1 MNDENYFGNENRCES
16 DELEHYGTP
25 RHSGRYPWGSGDNPY
40 QRDAGFLSR
49 VHTMRE
55 QGLTDT
61 DIYKSMGMN
70 SSQFRKALSLAKT
83 QQRSADAAEAW
94 RLHEKGYSTMAI
106 GRRMGKNES
115 TIRLYLDER
124 LKERA
129 NKTRI
134 NADILKEEVDRK
146 DYLDVSSGNE
156 IYMGITK
163 TRLGNALEMLKQE
176 GYVVL
181 NRVPFKQLGT
191 GHNTYIRVLAKPG
204 TTWKDVITNRDKIKF
219 MDNVYSEDGGKTM
232 RKIDPPVSIDSNRIL
247 VKFKEDGGA
256 DRDGLIQLRR
266 GVDDIS
272 LGNAKYAQVRIA
284 VDGTHYLKGMA
295 VYSDDIPKG
304 YDIVFNSNK
313 SQSKG
318 KLGAMKEMDLDN
330 PENPF
335 GASIKAFDDQLV
347 RAQRHYIDKNGNE
360 QQSALNIVNEEGDWL
375 KWSKS
380 LASQMLSKQYP
391 ALAKQQLDISY
402 GNAKSEYDEISKL
415 TNPTVKADLL
425 NKFASQCDSDA
436 TDLQAAALPRQAT
449 KVILPF
455 PDMKD
460 TEIYAPH
467 LRDGER
473 VALIRYP
480 HGGIFEIPELTVN
493 NKYPEAQKVLGGNA
507 IDAVGISPKTAVQL
521 SGADFDGDNVIVIPI
536 DKVKIKSSP
545 YLEGLKDFDPKEA
558 YPEYPGMHIMTDR
571 EKGLEMGNVSNLIT
585 DMTIKG
591 ADPKEICRA
600 VKHSMVV
607 IDAKKHRLNYKQS
620 AIDNGIAELK
630 EKYQGGANRG
640 AATLISRS
648 TSMDKIPEVKQKAFS
663 KMTPEEREQYK
674 AGKLILEPTGAMT
687 TVRSTHKKL
696 VRDMTP
702 EEKERYKNG
711 ETIYSDPVW
720 EKKLRLMDVSRMS
733 ETDDAYS
740 LVSGTPAST
749 TRIERIYADYANR
762 MKALA
767 NSARAEARATENIK
781 YDPEAK
787 KIYSKEVESLNAKLQ
802 IAKKN
807 DPLERKAQLM
817 ANAQCAIIFKANKDI
832 DKEHAKRIRGV
843 ELDKARR
850 YTGASKKRIGS
861 PSNPITDKE
870 WEAINKGAISPSMLR
885 DILNNADSTRIRQLA
900 TPRSYS
906 GLSSSRIARAKSLLN
921 KGYSQSDVADML
933 DISVSTLVKSIGVE
947 NI

>member
-1 MNDENYFGNENRCES
+1 MSNDGYFDDEHLNS
-16 DELEHYGTP
+16 DFLEHYGTP
-25 RHSGRYPWGSGDNPY
+25 RHSGRYPWGSGKDPY
-40 QRDAGFLSR
+40 QRDTSFLSR
-49 VHTMRE
+49 VYTMRE
-55 QGLTDT
+55 QGMTDAE
-61 DIYKSMGMN
+61 IYRSMNMN
-70 SSQFRKALSLAKT
+70 STQFRKELSLAKT
-83 QQRSADAAEAW
+83 QQRAAEAAEAW
-94 RLHEKGYSTMAI
+94 RLHEKGYSNMAI

-115 TIRLYLDER
+115 TIRLYLDQG

-129 NKTRI
+129 NKTRT
-134 NADILKEEVDRK
+134 NADILKAEVERK
-146 DYLDVSSGNE
+146 GYLDVSSGNE
-156 IYMGITK
+156 LYMGITK
-163 TRLGNALEMLKQE
+163 TRLNNALEMLKQE
-176 GYVVL
+176 GYEL
-181 NRVPFKQLGT
+181 YSRVPFEQMGT
-191 GHNTYIRVLAKPG
+191 GHNTYIKVLAKPG
-204 TTWKDVITNRDKIKF
+204 TQWKDVMANRDKIQF
-219 MDNVYSEDGGKTM
+219 IDNVYSEDGGKTM
-232 RKIDPPVSIDSNRIL
+232 RKVDPPVSISSDRIK
-247 VKFKEDGGA
+247 VVFKEDGGT

-295 VYSDDIPKG
+295 VYSDDIPDG

-335 GASIKAFDDQLV
+335 GASIKSFDDQLV
-347 RAQRHYIDKNGNE
+347 RAQRHYIDKNGVE
-360 QQSALNIVNEEGDWL
+360 QQSALNIVNEEGDWS

-402 GNAKSEYDEISKL
+402 DNAKAEYDEISKL

-425 NKFASQCDSDA
+425 NQFANQCDSDA

-467 LRDGER
+467 LKDGER

-493 NKYPEAQKVLGGNA
+493 NKNAEAQKTIGGSA

-536 DKVKIKSSP
+536 DNIKIKSSP
-545 YLEGLKDFDPKEA
+545 YLEGLKNFDPKEA

-591 ADPKEICRA
+591 ASPDEICKA

-607 IDAKKHRLNYKQS
+607 IDAKKHKLNYKQS
-620 AIDNGIAELK
+620 AIDNDIAELK

-640 AATLISRS
+640 AATLISKS
-648 TSMDKIPEVKQKAFS
+648 TSTDKIPEQKEKAFRN
-663 KMTPEEREQYK
+663 MTPEEQERYWKGER
-674 AGKLILEPTGAMT
+674 IFEPTGKT
-687 TVRSTHKKL
+687 TSVRVQNRKK
-696 VRDMTP
+696 VKDMTP
-702 EEKERYKNG
+702 EEKERRKNG
-711 ETIYSDPVW
+711 EVIYEDPVW
-720 EKKLRLMDVSRMS
+720 EKRDRLMDVSRMS
-733 ETDDAYS
+733 EAKDAYE
-740 LVSGTPAST
+740 LVSGTKAST
-749 TRIERIYADYANR
+749 TRIERIYADYAND

-767 NSARAEARATENIK
+767 LKSRAEARATEDIK

-787 KIYSKEVESLNAKLQ
+787 KLYSKEVESLNAKLQ
-802 IAKKN
+802 LAQKN
-807 DPLERKAQLM
+807 DPLERKAQLL
-817 ANAQCAIIFKANKDI
+817 ANAQYRIILKANPDM
-832 DKEHAKRIRGV
+832 DKEHRKRAKGI

-850 YTGASKKRIGS
+850 YTGASKKYIGS
-861 PSNPITDKE
+861 ANNPLTDRE
-870 WEAINKGAISPSMLR
+870 WEAINKGAISPAKLKE
-885 DILNNADSTRIRQLA
+885 ILKNADKARIKQLA

-906 GLSSSRIARAKSLLN
+906 GLSSARVARAKALLK
-921 KGYSQSDVADML
+921 KGYSQADVADML
-933 DISVSTLVKSIGVE
+933 DISVSTLVKNVGIE
-947 NI
+947 NM

>member
-1 MNDENYFGNENRCES
+1 MSNDGYFD
-16 DELEHYGTP
+16 DEHLNSGFLEHYGTP
-25 RHSGRYPWGSGDNPY
+25 RHSGRYPWGSGEDPY
-40 QRDAGFLSR
+40 QHDAGFLSR
-49 VHTMRE
+49 VYSMRE
-55 QGLTDT
+55 QGLTDAE
-61 DIYKSMGMN
+61 IYKSMDMN
-70 SSQFRKALSLAKT
+70 STQFRKQLSLAKT
-83 QQRSADAAEAW
+83 QQRAAEAAEAW
-94 RLHEKGYSTMAI
+94 RLHEKGYSNMAI

-115 TIRLYLDER
+115 TIRLYLDQG

-129 NKTRI
+129 NKTRT
-134 NADILKEEVDRK
+134 NADILKAEVERK
-146 DYLDVSSGNE
+146 GYLDVSSGNE
-156 IYMGITK
+156 LYMGITK
-163 TRLGNALEMLKQE
+163 TRLNNALEMLKQE
-176 GYVVL
+176 GYEL
-181 NRVPFKQLGT
+181 YSRVPFEQMGT
-191 GHNTYIRVLAKPG
+191 GHNTYIKVLAKPG
-204 TTWKDVITNRDKIKF
+204 TQWKDVMANRDKIQF
-219 MDNVYSEDGGKTM
+219 IDNVYSEDGGKTM
-232 RKIDPPVSIDSNRIL
+232 RKVDPPVSISSDR
-247 VKFKEDGGA
+247 VKVVFKEDGGT

-295 VYSDDIPKG
+295 VYSDDIPDG

-313 SQSKG
+313 SKSKG

-335 GASIKAFDDQLV
+335 GASIKSFDDQLV
-347 RAQRHYIDKNGNE
+347 RAQRHYIDKDGVE
-360 QQSALNIVNEEGDWL
+360 QQSALNIVNEEGDWS

-402 GNAKSEYDEISKL
+402 DNAKAEYDEISKL

-425 NKFASQCDSDA
+425 NQFANQCDSDA

-467 LRDGER
+467 LKDGER

-493 NKYPEAQKVLGGNA
+493 NKNAEAQKTIGGSA

-536 DKVKIKSSP
+536 DNVKIKSSP
-545 YLEGLKDFDPKEA
+545 YLEGLKNFDPKEA

-591 ADPKEICRA
+591 ASPDEICRA

-607 IDAKKHRLNYKQS
+607 IDAKKHKLNYKQS

-640 AATLISRS
+640 AATLISKS
-648 TSMDKIPEVKQKAFS
+648 TSTDKIPEQKEKAFRN
-663 KMTPEEREQYK
+663 MTPEEQERYWKGER
-674 AGKLILEPTGAMT
+674 IFEPTGKT
-687 TVRSTHKKL
+687 TSVRVQNRKK
-696 VRDMTP
+696 VKDMTP
-702 EEKERYKNG
+702 EEKERRKNG
-711 ETIYSDPVW
+711 EVIYEDPVW
-720 EKKLRLMDVSRMS
+720 EKRDRLMDVSRMS
-733 ETDDAYS
+733 EAKDAYE
-740 LVSGTPAST
+740 LVSGTKAST
-749 TRIERIYADYANR
+749 TRIERIYADYAND

-767 NSARAEARATENIK
+767 LKSRAEARATEDIK

-787 KIYSKEVESLNAKLQ
+787 KLYSKEVESLNAKLQ
-802 IAKKN
+802 LAQKN
-807 DPLERKAQLM
+807 DPLERKAQLL
-817 ANAQCAIIFKANKDI
+817 ANAQYRIILKANPDM
-832 DKEHAKRIRGV
+832 DKEHRKRAKGI

-850 YTGASKKRIGS
+850 YTGASKKYIGS
-861 PSNPITDKE
+861 ADNPLTDRE
-870 WEAINKGAISPSMLR
+870 WEAINKGAISPAKLKE
-885 DILNNADSTRIRQLA
+885 ILKNADKARIKQLA

-906 GLSSSRIARAKSLLN
+906 GLSSARVARAKALLR
-921 KGYSQSDVADML
+921 KGYSQADVADML
-933 DISVSTLVKSIGVE
+933 DISVSTLVKNVGIE
-947 NI
+947 NM

>member
-1 MNDENYFGNENRCES
+1 MSDEKYFGEDFRDES
-16 DELEHYGTP
+16 EALEHYGTP

-55 QGLTDT
+55 QGLTDAE
-61 DIYKSMGMN
+61 IYKSMGMN
-70 SSQFRKALSLAKT
+70 SSQFRKQLSLAKT
-83 QQRSADAAEAW
+83 QQRAADAAEAW

-115 TIRLYLDER
+115 TIRLYLDQR

-129 NKTRI
+129 NKTRT
-134 NADILKEEVDRK
+134 NANILKEEVNRK
-146 DYLDVSSGNE
+146 GYLDVSSGNE
-156 IYMGITK
+156 LYMGIAK
-163 TRLGNALEMLKQE
+163 TRLANALEMLKQE
-176 GYVVL
+176 GYEVF

-191 GHNTYIRVLAKPG
+191 GHNTYIRVLAKSG
-204 TTWKDVITNRDKIKF
+204 TTWKDVMGNRDKIQF
-219 MDNVYSEDGGKTM
+219 LDNVYSEDGGQTM
-232 RKIDPPVSIDSNRIL
+232 RKVDPPVSVSSDRVL

-295 VYSDDIPKG
+295 TYSDDIPKG

-318 KLGAMKEMDLDN
+318 KLGAMKEMDLEN

-335 GASIKAFDDQLV
+335 GASIKSFDDQLV
-347 RAQRHYIDKNGNE
+347 RAQRHYIDKNGVE
-360 QQSALNIVNEEGDWL
+360 QQSALNIVNEEGDWS

-402 GNAKSEYDEISKL
+402 GNAKSEYEEISKL
-415 TNPTVKADLL
+415 TNPTVKANLL
-425 NKFASQCDSDA
+425 DKFAGQCDSDA
-436 TDLQAAALPRQAT
+436 TDLQAAALPRQTT

-455 PDMKD
+455 PEMKD

-493 NKYPEAQKVLGGNA
+493 NKYPEAQKILGGNA

-536 DKVKIKSSP
+536 DNVKIKSSP
-545 YLEGLKDFDPKEA
+545 YLEGLKNFDPKEA
-558 YPEYPGMHIMTDR
+558 YPKYPGMHIMTDR

-600 VKHSMVV
+600 VRHSMVV
-607 IDAKKHRLNYKQS
+607 IDAKKHELNYKQS

-648 TSMDKIPEVKQKAFS
+648 TSTNKIPEQKQKPFS
-663 KMTPEEREQYK
+663 RMTPEERERYK
-674 AGKLILEPTGAMT
+674 AGELIYEPTGALT
-687 TVRSTHKKL
+687 SIKVERRKK

-711 ETIYSDPVW
+711 EVIREDPVW
-720 EKKLRLMDVSRMS
+720 EKKERLMDVSRMS
-733 ETDDAYS
+733 QTNDAYS

-749 TRIERIYADYANR
+749 TRIERIYADYANK
-762 MKALA
+762 MKELA
-767 NSARAEARATENIK
+767 NAARAEARATADIK

-787 KIYSKEVESLNAKLQ
+787 QLYSKEVESLNAKLQ
-802 IAKKN
+802 IAQKN
-807 DPLERKAQLM
+807 DPLERKAQLL
-817 ANAQCAIIFKANKDI
+817 ANAQVKTILKANPDM
-832 DKEHAKRIRGV
+832 DKEHRKRINGI

-861 PSNPITDKE
+861 PDNPITDKE
-870 WEAINKGAISPSMLR
+870 WEAINKGAISPAKLKEILR
-885 DILNNADSTRIRQLA
+885 NSDSTRIRQLA
-900 TPRSYS
+900 TPRTYS
-906 GLSSSRIARAKSLLN
+906 GLSASRIARAKALLN

-933 DISVSTLVKSIGVE
+933 DISVSTLVKNVGIE
-947 NI
+947 NM